1 MKPKA
6 TSKFSDETR
15 EQIRANALARGA
27 ERHEEVV
34 EKVTKAMRAI
44 EGEINAHQGLYPANG
59 GRLDLAE
66 LVRRS
71 DIGAKTLFGERYK
84 ETFKK
89 NVVDPWLLSTSAAG
103 AASRREAK
111 RSAAQ
116 RVAEWRE
123 LYDDLLT
130 AYRISELDWHE
141 ARRLRAKAEE
151 ELQKLKDENKE
162 LRKKLNKFI
171 KGNVTKF
178 PSA

>member
-1 MKPKA
+1 MKAKS

-15 EQIRANALARGA
+15 EQIRASAVARGA
-27 ERHEEVV
+27 QRYDEVV
-34 EKVTKAMRAI
+34 AKVTEAMQAI
-44 EGEINAHQGLYPANG
+44 EKEIHGHHGLYPANG

-71 DIGAKTLFGERYK
+71 DIGAKTLFGKRYK

-89 NVVDPWLLSTSAAG
+89 NVVDPWLLSASAAG
-103 AASRREAK
+103 AASRRDAR

-130 AYRISELDWHE
+130 SYRISELDWHE
-141 ARRLRAKAEE
+141 ARRLRAEAET

-162 LRKKLNKFI
+162 LRKKLNKFT
-171 KGNVTKF
+171 KGNVTTL
-178 PSA
+178 PSR